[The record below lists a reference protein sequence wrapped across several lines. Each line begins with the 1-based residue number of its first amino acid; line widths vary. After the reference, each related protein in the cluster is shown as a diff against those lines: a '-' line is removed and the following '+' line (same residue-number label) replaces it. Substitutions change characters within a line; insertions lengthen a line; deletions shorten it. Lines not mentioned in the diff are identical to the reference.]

1 MAPCICRK
9 SSSPTSARPASPD
22 PVKKAADLLPRFL
35 RRISG
40 VSPADAVVGVSGG
53 VDSVVLFDLLRRA
66 GFARLI
72 VAHFHHGLR
81 GREADRDAA
90 FVRKLAADAGVVFA
104 PGRGQARTRATTNKE
119 SLEEAARQLR
129 RRFFARVAKKHSAVT
144 VFLAHHANDAAE
156 TMLFHLAR
164 GTGRRGLGSL
174 RAAAPLENSTA
185 TIVRP
190 LLGFTRDE
198 ILDYARARKLAWRE
212 DRSNKSRAF
221 TRNRLRRDVLPAL
234 AKAVGHDP
242 VPGMARAAEIL
253 ASEEEWLESL
263 VASEAQ
269 SAQLDVRS
277 LRHQPVAHQR
287 RLLRAWLAART
298 KSAIDFKTVEA
309 ARTLAL
315 DYDTPSKLNLPRAHH
330 LRRRAGKIF
339 VERARRTK

>member
-1 MAPCICRK
+1 
-9 SSSPTSARPASPD
+9 
-22 PVKKAADLLPRFL
+22 VKKAADLLPRFL
-35 RRISG
+35 RRIG
-40 VSPADAVVGVSGG
+40 RVQPAHAAVVGVSGG
-53 VDSVVLFDLLRRA
+53 IDSVVLFNLLRRA

-90 FVRKLAADAGVVFA
+90 FVRKLAEDAGAVFA
-104 PGRGQARTRATTNKE
+104 PGRGEARTRATTNKE

-129 RRFFARVAKKHSAVT
+129 RRFFARIAKKHGAAT

-174 RAAAPLENSTA
+174 RAEAPLENSTA

-190 LLGFTRDE
+190 LLGFTREE
-198 ILDYARARKLAWRE
+198 ITAYARARKLAWRE
-212 DRSNKSRAF
+212 DRSNHSRAF
-221 TRNRLRRDVLPAL
+221 TRNRLRHDVLPAL
-234 AKAVGHDP
+234 ARAVGHDP
-242 VPGMARAAEIL
+242 VPSMARAAEIL
-253 ASEEEWLESL
+253 ASEEEWLENL

-269 SAQLDVRS
+269 SVQLDVRS
-277 LRHQPVAHQR
+277 LRQRPVAHQR
-287 RLLRAWLAART
+287 RLLRAWLGART
-298 KSAIDFKTVEA
+298 KGQVDFDTVEA

-315 DYDTPSKLNLPRAHH
+315 AYDKPAKLNLPRGHH

-339 VERARRTK
+339 VERPHRTK